1 MNNPLITAIIPT
13 YKRPQLLQRAV
24 RSVLGQTFTN
34 FEVLIA
40 DNASGPETDRVTSQF
55 TQLDGRVKLLK
66 HPTNIGMIA
75 NFQTAL
81 FQVHT
86 PYVCFLCDDDFF
98 APFFFEETVGLFNQY
113 PDIAFCGGGGLVID
127 KHYVVKTLGA
137 FNLVAPPNGYY
148 APPKGLFAYL
158 HSSFGISFPSLLF
171 KTTILH
177 KLGGF
182 DLRVRNGGD
191 EHLISQCTARYP
203 VYLIT
208 DRPFYFAFHHEGNT
222 SSQIDY
228 PLFEREAACL
238 HENLSSVPLVSKE
251 KEEID
256 AFFKKRQLK
265 ILSNAYRHH
274 YNIREFG
281 QAKAYADKLFCLTH
295 SSRWK
300 RKRMHA
306 KMCASFPLLS
316 TLYDSLKTAEQGL
329 RSWGK
334 QKQEPSKLTPIPPD
348 ANYWKEYALSL
359 EKQAEELL

>member
-13 YKRPQLLQRAV
+13 YKRPQLLKRAV
-24 RSVLGQTFTN
+24 CSVLGQTFTN

-40 DNASGPETDRVTSQF
+40 DNASGHETDRVTSTLMRQ
-55 TQLDGRVKLLK
+55 DKRVKLLK
-66 HPTNIGMIA
+66 HPTNMGMIA

-81 FQVHT
+81 FQVNT

-98 APFFFEETVGLFNQY
+98 APFFFEETVSLFNHY

-127 KHYVVKTLGA
+127 QHYAVKTIRI
-137 FNLVAPPNGYY
+137 FNQVLPTNGYY

-158 HSSFGISFPSLLF
+158 HSSFGIAFPSLLF

-191 EHLISQCTARYP
+191 EHLISQCAARYP

-208 DRPFYFAFHHEGNT
+208 DRPFYFGFQHEGNT

-228 PLFEREAACL
+228 LLFEKEAACL
-238 HENLSSVPLVSKE
+238 YENLLSVPLASEE

-265 ILSNAYRHH
+265 ILSNAYRHY
-274 YNIREFG
+274 YNMREFG
-281 QAKAYADKLFCLTH
+281 QAKAYADKLFHMTH
-295 SSRWK
+295 SPKWK

-306 KMCASFPLLS
+306 KVCQSLPLLA

-334 QKQEPSKLTPIPPD
+334 QKQVPSKPTPTPPD